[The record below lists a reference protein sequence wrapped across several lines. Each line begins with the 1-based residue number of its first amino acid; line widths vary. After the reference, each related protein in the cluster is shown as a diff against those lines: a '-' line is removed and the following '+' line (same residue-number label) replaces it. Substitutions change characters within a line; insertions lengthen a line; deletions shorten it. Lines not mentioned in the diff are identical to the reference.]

1 MWLQIWSYPCQNQTC
16 EIEILE
22 ETNCKLWSCDEYNPS
37 GKTKNHLTEIAITVA
52 LLSIL
57 VLFLCLSFKIKSN
70 GASLNEDIERQQNIQ
85 LTTLQNANTYFALN
99 SSSSEEHEFDD
110 ENLELRTPIIRPRT
124 QHPFT
129 EQ

>member
-1 MWLQIWSYPCQNQTC
+1 MWSYPCQNQTC

-22 ETNCKLWSCDEYNPS
+22 ETNCKLWSCYEYNPS

-70 GASLNEDIERQQNIQ
+70 GASLNEDIERQQNMQ
-85 LTTLQNANTYFALN
+85 LTTLQNANSYFALN
-99 SSSSEEHEFDD
+99 SSSSEEYEFDD